1 MAATEEH
8 PAQNVPV
15 PVQPESMKK
24 DNAAGFAGA
33 LAWFGAAVDYLLQTG
48 DMQYVNTVT
57 LNTEAKN
64 VLQGY
69 AESTKKSEADK
80 IWYAK
85 PSASLI
91 ITAPQPVYA
100 GGSWNWQVKLN
111 IDVGEKI
118 YRKGTLQDTPADKR
132 HIYMSGEAVGTYMN
146 GIWDLNMDIN

>member
-69 AESTKKSEADK
+69 R
-80 IWYAK
+80 
-85 PSASLI
+85 
-91 ITAPQPVYA
+91 
-100 GGSWNWQVKLN
+100 
-111 IDVGEKI
+111 GE
-118 YRKGTLQDTPADKR
+118 YEEKR
-132 HIYMSGEAVGTYMN
+132 GR
-146 GIWDLNMDIN
+146 